1 MKILFI
7 TLSNIGD
14 AIMTT
19 PTLQRLH
26 QIYPEAVIDLVCDAR
41 SQILFEYCPYR
52 GNIYIKNKKAGKKG
66 LFSLI
71 KQLRRTRYDLIVDLR
86 TDGLAYLLRA
96 KKRLTKWGHKPYGP
110 HAVED
115 LISIIDAINP
125 DKTIPPTCVWF
136 GQDHQDK
143 ADQLL
148 NNVSGKKLIA
158 VGPGANW
165 EPKIWKADNFAKV
178 LNGLGDQISEIIIMG
193 GPNDQVYSEK
203 LKNQLSRPF
212 LDITGQTDL
221 LTTAAVLA
229 RCQLFLGNDSGLG
242 HLASAVDTASVSVF
256 GPGKPERYHPWH
268 ERNIWFSGE
277 KGDMKN
283 IATDKVLAATSR
295 IIGKN

>member
-41 SQILFEYCPYR
+41 SQILFEHCPYR

-96 KKRLTKWGHKPYGP
+96 KKRLTKWGHKTYGP

-136 GQDHQDK
+136 DQEHRVK

-148 NNVSGKKLIA
+148 NNVSGKELIA

-178 LNGLGDQISEIIIMG
+178 LNELGDQIGEIIILG

-203 LKNQLSRPF
+203 LKNQLNRPC

-256 GPGKPERYHPWH
+256 GPGNPERYHPWH

-283 IATDKVLAATSR
+283 IATDKVLALSL
-295 IIGKN
+295 IHI